1 MKDLVTT
8 CREPTLKE
16 ILSEEITE
24 AMMAADRV
32 NRDELEAMLTD
43 VARTL
48 ERGAP
53 LQPSSEAIDAR
64 TVAVE

>member
-1 MKDLVTT
+1 MKNPPDQ

-24 AMMAADRV
+24 AVMEADGV
-32 NRDELEAMLTD
+32 DPYELEAMLTQ

-48 ERGAP
+48 RAAP
-53 LQPSSEAIDAR
+53 V
-64 TVAVE
+64 VA